1 MKDLLINK
9 RQTYQKLIDQ
19 KEKEINTND
28 NQEISEDMKKRLAF
42 YRQEKSVL
50 TAKINRLNKQISLAA
65 SPSGISRWTQFSTFD
80 QLRSVCDVLLE
91 EVVKQTMKVTEM
103 SKEKEQMTKEKSEL
117 VLQSRIYSL
126 YNLIF

>member
-50 TAKINRLNKQISLAA
+50 TAKINRLNKQIALAA
-65 SPSGISRWTQFSTFD
+65 SPTGVSRWTQFSTFD

-91 EVVKQTMKVTEM
+91 EVVKQSMKVSEI
-103 SKEKEQMTKEKSEL
+103 SKEKDQMNKEKSEL
-117 VLQSRIYSL
+117 VIQCKFNRYI
-126 YNLIF
+126 

>member
-50 TAKINRLNKQISLAA
+50 TTKINRLNKQISLAA

-91 EVVKQTMKVTEM
+91 EVVKQSMKVSEI
-103 SKEKEQMTKEKSEL
+103 SKEKDQMNKEKSEL
-117 VLQSRIYSL
+117 VIQCKFNSYI
-126 YNLIF
+126 

>member
-19 KEKEINTND
+19 KEKEINTDD

-91 EVVKQTMKVTEM
+91 EVVKQSMKVSEI
-103 SKEKEQMTKEKSEL
+103 SKEKDQMNKEKSEL
-117 VLQSRIYSL
+117 VIQCKFYS
-126 YNLIF
+126 YI